1 MRLYYGK
8 HIYTRVRRCPPRA
21 LPFRCRLRTVAGIF
35 RETRNP
41 FCNPAEVCYTFCIM
55 PQIELI
61 NVSYSYRTGEGQSVR
76 ALRNVSFSV
85 EKGEFVALAGMNGS
99 GKSTLAKLL
108 NGLFVPSAGDVV
120 IDGMNTRDEER
131 TFDIRRKAGMVFQ
144 NPDNQMV
151 ATIIEDDVAFGPEN
165 LGVPREEM
173 IERVDRALDAV
184 GMQEYR
190 TRSASKLSGGQK
202 QRVAIAGVLA
212 MEPEIIIF
220 DESTS
225 MLDPE
230 GRAEI
235 MEVAKKLNEKGITV
249 IAITHNM
256 DEAAM
261 ADRIIVLRK
270 GRKVLDGTP
279 KEVFASPEVEAC
291 GLALPPATELARML
305 SERGFRF
312 DGTVTDEEE
321 LVEGICSQSN

>member
-1 MRLYYGK
+1 
-8 HIYTRVRRCPPRA
+8 
-21 LPFRCRLRTVAGIF
+21 
-35 RETRNP
+35 
-41 FCNPAEVCYTFCIM
+41 M
-55 PQIELI
+55 PQIELT
-61 NVSYSYRTGEGQSVR
+61 NVSYSYRVGEGQTVR
-76 ALRNVSFSV
+76 ALRGVSFSV
-85 EKGEFVALAGMNGS
+85 EKGEFVALTGMNGS

-120 IDGMNTRDEER
+120 IDGINTRDEER
-131 TFDIRRKAGMVFQ
+131 TFDVRRKAGMVFQ

-165 LGVPREEM
+165 VGIPREE
-173 IERVDRALDAV
+173 IAERVDWALDAV
-184 GMQEYR
+184 GMTEFR

-212 MEPEIIIF
+212 MKPDIIIF
-220 DESTS
+220 DESPA

-235 MEVAKKLNEKGITV
+235 MAVAKKLNESGITV
-249 IAITHNM
+249 ITITHNM

-305 SERGFRF
+305 TERGFTF
-312 DGTVTDEEE
+312 EGTVTDEDE
-321 LVEGICSQSN
+321 LVEGICALSN

>member
-1 MRLYYGK
+1 
-8 HIYTRVRRCPPRA
+8 
-21 LPFRCRLRTVAGIF
+21 
-35 RETRNP
+35 
-41 FCNPAEVCYTFCIM
+41 M
-55 PQIELI
+55 PQIELTGV
-61 NVSYSYRTGEGQSVR
+61 NYSYRVGEGQTVR

-108 NGLFVPSAGDVV
+108 NGLFTPSSGDVL
-120 IDGMNTRDEER
+120 IDGINTRDEER
-131 TFDIRRKAGMVFQ
+131 TFDVRRKAGMVFQ

-165 LGVPREEM
+165 LGIPREEI
-173 IERVDRALDAV
+173 IERVDWALDAV
-184 GMQEYR
+184 GMSEFR

-212 MEPEIIIF
+212 MKPDILIL

-235 MEVAKKLNEKGITV
+235 MDVAKKLNASGITV
-249 IAITHNM
+249 ISITHNM
-256 DEAAM
+256 DEAAQ
-261 ADRIIVLRK
+261 ADRVIVLRK
-270 GRKVLDGTP
+270 GRLVLDGTP

-291 GLALPPATELARML
+291 GLALPPPTEIARML
-305 SERGFRF
+305 SERGFGF
-312 DGTVTDEEE
+312 SETVTDEDA

>member
-1 MRLYYGK
+1 
-8 HIYTRVRRCPPRA
+8 
-21 LPFRCRLRTVAGIF
+21 
-35 RETRNP
+35 
-41 FCNPAEVCYTFCIM
+41 M
-55 PQIELI
+55 PQIELT
-61 NVSYSYRTGEGQSVR
+61 NVSYSYRVGEGQTVR
-76 ALRNVSFSV
+76 ALRNVTFSV
-85 EKGEFVALAGMNGS
+85 ERGEFVALAGMNGS

-108 NGLFVPSAGDVV
+108 NGLFIPSAGDVV
-120 IDGMNTRDEER
+120 IDGINTRNEER
-131 TFDIRRKAGMVFQ
+131 TFDVRRKAGMVFQ

-165 LGVPREEM
+165 VGIPREEI
-173 IERVDRALDAV
+173 IERVDWALEAV
-184 GMQEYR
+184 GMTEFR

-212 MEPEIIIF
+212 MKPDIIIF

-235 MEVAKKLNEKGITV
+235 MDVAKKLNESGITV

-256 DEAAM
+256 DEAAQ

-270 GRKVLDGTP
+270 GRLVLDGTP

-291 GLALPPATELARML
+291 GLALPPAAAMQRML
-305 SERGFRF
+305 EERGFAF
-312 DGTVTDEEE
+312 GSTVTDEDE
-321 LVEGICSQSN
+321 LVEGICAQLN

>member
-1 MRLYYGK
+1 
-8 HIYTRVRRCPPRA
+8 
-21 LPFRCRLRTVAGIF
+21 
-35 RETRNP
+35 
-41 FCNPAEVCYTFCIM
+41 M

-61 NVSYSYRTGEGQSVR
+61 GVNYSYRVGEGQTVR

-108 NGLFVPSAGDVV
+108 NGLFIPSSGDVL
-120 IDGMNTRDEER
+120 IDGINTRDEER
-131 TFDIRRKAGMVFQ
+131 TFDVRRKAGMVFQ

-165 LGVPREEM
+165 LGIPREEI
-173 IERVDRALDAV
+173 IERVDWALDAV
-184 GMQEYR
+184 GMSGFR

-212 MEPEIIIF
+212 MKPDILIL

-235 MEVAKKLNEKGITV
+235 MDVAKKLNASGITV
-249 IAITHNM
+249 ISITHNM
-256 DEAAM
+256 DEAAQ
-261 ADRIIVLRK
+261 ADRVIVLRK
-270 GRKVLDGTP
+270 GRLVLDGAP

-291 GLALPPATELARML
+291 GLALPPPTEIARML
-305 SERGFRF
+305 SERGFEF
-312 DGTVTDEEE
+312 SETVTDEDS

>member
-1 MRLYYGK
+1 
-8 HIYTRVRRCPPRA
+8 
-21 LPFRCRLRTVAGIF
+21 
-35 RETRNP
+35 
-41 FCNPAEVCYTFCIM
+41 M

-61 NVSYSYRTGEGQSVR
+61 GVNYSYRVGEGQTVR

-108 NGLFVPSAGDVV
+108 NGLFIPSSGDVL
-120 IDGMNTRDEER
+120 IDGINTRDEER
-131 TFDIRRKAGMVFQ
+131 TFDVRRKAGMVFQ

-165 LGVPREEM
+165 LGIPREEI
-173 IERVDRALDAV
+173 IERVDWALDAV
-184 GMQEYR
+184 GMSGFR

-212 MEPEIIIF
+212 MKPDILIL

-235 MEVAKKLNEKGITV
+235 MDVAKKLNASGITV
-249 IAITHNM
+249 ISITHNM
-256 DEAAM
+256 DEAAQ
-261 ADRIIVLRK
+261 ADRVIVLRK
-270 GRKVLDGTP
+270 GRLVLDGAP

-291 GLALPPATELARML
+291 GLALPPPTEIARML
-305 SERGFRF
+305 SERGFEF
-312 DGTVTDEEE
+312 SETVTDEDA

>member
-1 MRLYYGK
+1 
-8 HIYTRVRRCPPRA
+8 
-21 LPFRCRLRTVAGIF
+21 
-35 RETRNP
+35 
-41 FCNPAEVCYTFCIM
+41 M

-61 NVSYSYRTGEGQSVR
+61 GVNYSYRVGEGQTVR

-108 NGLFVPSAGDVV
+108 NGLFTPSSGDVL
-120 IDGMNTRDEER
+120 IDGINTRDEER
-131 TFDIRRKAGMVFQ
+131 TFDVRRKAGMVFQ

-165 LGVPREEM
+165 LGIPREEI
-173 IERVDRALDAV
+173 IERVDWALDAV
-184 GMQEYR
+184 EMSEFR

-212 MEPEIIIF
+212 MKPDILIL

-235 MEVAKKLNEKGITV
+235 MDVAKKLNASGITV
-249 IAITHNM
+249 ISITHNM
-256 DEAAM
+256 DEAAQ
-261 ADRIIVLRK
+261 ADRVIVLRK
-270 GRKVLDGTP
+270 GRLVLDGTP

-291 GLALPPATELARML
+291 GLALPPPTEIARML
-305 SERGFRF
+305 SERGFGF
-312 DGTVTDEEE
+312 SETVTDEDA

>member
-1 MRLYYGK
+1 
-8 HIYTRVRRCPPRA
+8 
-21 LPFRCRLRTVAGIF
+21 
-35 RETRNP
+35 
-41 FCNPAEVCYTFCIM
+41 M

-61 NVSYSYRTGEGQSVR
+61 GVNYSYRLGEGQTVR
-76 ALRNVSFSV
+76 ALRNISFSV
-85 EKGEFVALAGMNGS
+85 ERGEFVALVGMNGS

-108 NGLFVPSAGDVV
+108 NGLFTPSSGDVL
-120 IDGMNTRDEER
+120 IDGINTRDEER
-131 TFDIRRKAGMVFQ
+131 TFDVRRKAGMVFQ

-173 IERVDRALDAV
+173 IQRVDWALKAV
-184 GMQEYR
+184 GMSEFR

-212 MEPEIIIF
+212 MKPDIIIF

-235 MEVAKKLNEKGITV
+235 MDVAKKLNEAGITV
-249 IAITHNM
+249 ITITHNM
-256 DEAAM
+256 DEAAQ

-270 GRKVLDGTP
+270 GRLVLDGTP
-279 KEVFASPEVEAC
+279 AEVFASPEVEAC
-291 GLALPPATELARML
+291 GLALPPAADIAGRLA
-305 SERGFRF
+305 ERGFSF
-312 DGTVTDEEE
+312 PAAVTDEDG
-321 LVEGICSQSN
+321 LVEGICSQLN

>member
-1 MRLYYGK
+1 
-8 HIYTRVRRCPPRA
+8 
-21 LPFRCRLRTVAGIF
+21 
-35 RETRNP
+35 
-41 FCNPAEVCYTFCIM
+41 M

-61 NVSYSYRTGEGQSVR
+61 GVNYSYRVGEGQTVR

-108 NGLFVPSAGDVV
+108 NGLFIPSSGDVL
-120 IDGMNTRDEER
+120 IDGINTRDEER
-131 TFDIRRKAGMVFQ
+131 TFDVRRKAGMVFQ

-165 LGVPREEM
+165 LGIPREEI
-173 IERVDRALDAV
+173 IERVDWALDAV
-184 GMQEYR
+184 GMSEFR

-212 MEPEIIIF
+212 MKPDILIL

-225 MLDPE
+225 MLDPK

-235 MEVAKKLNEKGITV
+235 MDVAKKLNASGITV
-249 IAITHNM
+249 ISITHNM
-256 DEAAM
+256 DEAAQ
-261 ADRIIVLRK
+261 ADRVIVLRK
-270 GRKVLDGTP
+270 GRLVLDGTP

-291 GLALPPATELARML
+291 GLALPPPTEIARML
-305 SERGFRF
+305 SERGFGF
-312 DGTVTDEEE
+312 SETVTDEDA